1 MKKVSIIIPA
11 YNEEK
16 RIENTLDSYNSYFKN
31 LKKEKKLD
39 FEIIVVINGTT
50 DKTEEIVKKYFKKN
64 NAIRYLNFKQGG
76 KGFAIIQGFKKA
88 LSGKSDL
95 IGFADADM
103 ATPPEAFYD
112 LIKNIRNFDGVI
124 ANRWDKKSMIRTK
137 QTILRR
143 FVSRGYNL
151 IVRTLFLFPYK
162 DTQCGAKLFK
172 RDVLEKNIDKLMSS
186 NMNFDV
192 ALLFCLKKEENAKI
206 RSIPTIWNDKKES
219 KVNLKRTPIKMLLS
233 AIRLRLIHSP
243 FKFII
248 RAYRKLPIGLQLDLR
263 LYKKD

>member
-16 RIENTLDSYNSYFKN
+16 RIKKTLEHYNSYFKN

-39 FEIIVVINGTT
+39 FEIIIVISGTT
-50 DKTEEIVKKYFKKN
+50 DKTEEIVKKYSKKN
-64 NAIRYLNFKQGG
+64 KEIKYLNFKQGG
-76 KGFAIIQGFKKA
+76 KGFAIIQGFKEA
-88 LSGKSDL
+88 LKGKSDL
-95 IGFADADM
+95 IGFVDADM

-112 LIKNIRNFDGVI
+112 LIRNIRNFDGVI
-124 ANRWDKKSMIRTK
+124 ANRWDKRSKIKTR
-137 QTILRR
+137 QTLLRR

-151 IVRTLFLFPYK
+151 IVRTLFLFPYR

-172 RDVLEKNIDKLMSS
+172 RGILERNINKLISS
-186 NMNFDV
+186 DMNFDV
-192 ALLFCLKKEENAKI
+192 ALLFCLKGEENAKI
-206 RSIPTIWNDKKES
+206 KSIPTIWNDKKES

-233 AIRLRLIHSP
+233 AMRLRLIHSP

-248 RAYRKLPIGLQLDLR
+248 RAYRKLPKWLQLDLK
-263 LYKKD
+263 LYK